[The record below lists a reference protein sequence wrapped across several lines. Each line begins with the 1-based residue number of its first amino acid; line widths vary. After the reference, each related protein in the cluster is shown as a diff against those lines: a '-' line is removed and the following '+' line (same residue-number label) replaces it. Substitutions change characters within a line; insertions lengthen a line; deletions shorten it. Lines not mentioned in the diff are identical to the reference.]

1 MLKKV
6 LAFIEESVI
15 IISKHKKRKLK
26 KQFKPFVFYRLG
38 LGGNGRIG
46 NPRKRFKMTKQEF
59 LKNEVKELKRFGKKF
74 FGKSTRKVDQLI
86 ELDLS
91 VIKER

>member
-1 MLKKV
+1 
-6 LAFIEESVI
+6 
-15 IISKHKKRKLK
+15 
-26 KQFKPFVFYRLG
+26 
-38 LGGNGRIG
+38 
-46 NPRKRFKMTKQEF
+46 MTKQEF